1 MAVEEVAGGFGGK
14 KLALAS
20 IGFAEVR
27 AGGAFKDDYLD
38 GAVSVRVRLP
48 DVGAAVRVR
57 NCRSQRLGWRVK
69 GVLDACVCLYSV
81 GVMLMRTGTVYLET
95 HLADGR
101 ELSYF

>member
-20 IGFAEVR
+20 ISFAEVR

-57 NCRSQRLGWRVK
+57 NCRSQRLGSGGGPR
-69 GVLDACVCLYSV
+69 GY
-81 GVMLMRTGTVYLET
+81 
-95 HLADGR
+95 
-101 ELSYF
+101 

>member
-69 GVLDACVCLYSV
+69 GVL
-81 GVMLMRTGTVYLET
+81 LMRTGTVYLET